1 MHLTQSYVV
10 QAMWI
15 AIMTLAMSG
24 TVYYLIYF
32 DRHVR
37 ANSTHRLAALVRAS
51 VAISRGNTSVVAGER
66 LVRAVVRQ
74 SLSRSR
80 VLILITV
87 LFIFSWYPLYI
98 LTLVDPR
105 FEQPSKVYKLLTF
118 VAWSNAAVNP
128 VVLILFDNNVDALRR
143 LTCYMFPACDG
154 REDVDVDAR
163 RHKAHRATEMTST
176 SSAGPTRGAST
187 PRGGRPLGGGPAP
200 GGRSRRRAGPAAADT
215 CSPTGS
221 IYERVGNRLWREG
234 ESSPVI
240 VHSQTFS
247 GGLRRGGRSQQCN
260 GLVGTDDNSM
270 RRPHTSQLQLRT
282 QQQQS
287 RDWPLLN
294 YEMETVIRH

>member
-1 MHLTQSYVV
+1 
-10 QAMWI
+10 MWI

-24 TVYYLIYF
+24 AVYYLIYF

-80 VLILITV
+80 VLIIITV
-87 LFIFSWYPLYI
+87 LFICSWYPLYI
-98 LTLVDPR
+98 LTLADPK

-118 VAWSNAAVNP
+118 LAWSNAAVNP

-143 LTCYMFPACDG
+143 LTCYMFPACDN
-154 REDVDVDAR
+154 RDDVDVDSRHR
-163 RHKAHRATEMTST
+163 RKSHRQNEITST
-176 SSAGPTRGAST
+176 SSAGPTSGAST
-187 PRGGRPLGGGPAP
+187 PHGAGRPVGGGGGGGAASGGGRP
-200 GGRSRRRAGPAAADT
+200 RRRGTSGPSTGGT

-234 ESSPVI
+234 EASPVI
-240 VHSQTFS
+240 VHSHCHISSTRVPDKTLLLS
-247 GGLRRGGRSQQCN
+247 TTP
-260 GLVGTDDNSM
+260 TDC
-270 RRPHTSQLQLRT
+270 
-282 QQQQS
+282 
-287 RDWPLLN
+287 
-294 YEMETVIRH
+294 IRHCCRLADVIWH

>member
-1 MHLTQSYVV
+1 V

-24 TVYYLIYF
+24 AVYYLVYF

-51 VAISRGNTSVVAGER
+51 VAVSRGNTSIVAGER

-87 LFIFSWYPLYI
+87 LFILSWYPLYI
-98 LTLVDPR
+98 LTLIDPK

-118 VAWSNAAVNP
+118 LAWSNAAVNP

-143 LTCYMFPACDG
+143 LTCYMFQSCDN
-154 REDVDVDAR
+154 REEVDADSSQRKR
-163 RHKAHRATEMTST
+163 RQIELTSA
-176 SSAGPTRGAST
+176 SSAGPTSGAST
-187 PRGGRPLGGGPAP
+187 PRGARP
-200 GGRSRRRAGPAAADT
+200 GGSSATSGGRLRRWAGTATDGPR
-215 CSPTGS
+215 SPTGS

-234 ESSPVI
+234 ESSPVL
-240 VHSQTFS
+240 VCSQTSS
-247 GGLRRGGRSQQCN
+247 GGLRRGRSADRQCN
-260 GLVGTDDNSM
+260 GLAGIDDF
-270 RRPHTSQLQLRT
+270 RRGQTSQSRSHH
-282 QQQQS
+282 S
-287 RDWPLLN
+287 RDWPLLS
-294 YEMETVIRH
+294 YEMNAVVRQ